1 MEEDNNNPIKSY
13 GSIKLKRKNT
23 NSMTLATIFV
33 WICAVVC
40 VSICVLLLYGIYSGY
55 LVYDTTEDASL
66 YKAVNEI
73 NFRDCAQV
81 PTLYKYTGYS
91 NIIDSV
97 YRYEDD
103 RFGEYVTTIE
113 FDFERIPED
122 YIETYKNALVNVEGY
137 TLSADWEGDDV
148 YTQEVIG
155 LNPHS
160 GKYEKMNAF
169 VIIGDTRVMYGVL
182 LGDYQRIFK

>member
-1 MEEDNNNPIKSY
+1 MEEDNNDPIRSY
-13 GSIKLKRKNT
+13 EGVKFKKNNK
-23 NSMTLATIFV
+23 NSLISSTIFV
-33 WICAVVC
+33 WICAIIC
-40 VSICVLLLYGIYSGY
+40 VSICILLLYGIYSGY
-55 LVYDTTEDASL
+55 LVYDTTEDASI

-73 NFRDCAQV
+73 NYRESPNV

-91 NIIDSV
+91 DIIDSA

-113 FDFERIPED
+113 FDFEKIPED
-122 YIETYKNALVNVEGY
+122 YIETYTNALTYIEGY
-137 TLSADWEGDDV
+137 TLSAEWEGDDV
-148 YTQEVIG
+148 YTKEGIG

-169 VIIGDTRVMYGVL
+169 VVIGDTRVMYGVL